1 MYPETFH
8 ADYSRLEHTAF
19 TRTRLRQLRALV
31 VGAGALGNEVAR
43 SLGLL
48 GVGQVTIVD
57 PDVVEPSNLPRSI
70 FFSPAHS
77 GRNKA
82 SALVGVATVMFPDTG
97 WAAIGSEI
105 ADVGFQRI
113 RGSHLLFSCVD
124 SDLARLETAYISK
137 KLGLSVCDGGLGWPD
152 YSHGRVTF
160 FPGTMDGAC
169 FACMLTP
176 RRRRELLE
184 WWQATV
190 RPCSPWNSTEA
201 ESASTPMMAA
211 IVGSMQV
218 ELGLRSVFESED
230 GAVPACRSVEIN
242 IHPNRR
248 IDEFTVPVSS
258 ECPFH
263 EMHEPLR
270 GTTHDAMTFAE
281 LLDSASSDTLLLDW
295 PICTEAKCVSCNAT
309 WPPMQRVA
317 RLRRTGRCP
326 ACQSSQVMELKIIRE
341 IGRSSEWL
349 HYRPSALGLPEQH
362 MYSMYTADRLCG
374 SNFV

>member
-1 MYPETFH
+1 M
-8 ADYSRLEHTAF
+8 
-19 TRTRLRQLRALV
+19 V

-48 GVGQVTIVD
+48 GAGQVTVVD
-57 PDVVEPSNLPRSI
+57 PDIVEPSNLPRSI
-70 FFSPAHS
+70 FFCPASS
-77 GRNKA
+77 GGNKA
-82 SALVGVATVMFPDTG
+82 SALVRAATAMFPDTG
-97 WAAIGSEI
+97 WAAIESEV

-113 RGSHLLFSCVD
+113 VGANLLFSCVD
-124 SDLARLETAYISK
+124 SDLARLEIAYISK
-137 KLGLSVCDGGLGWPD
+137 KLRFPVCDGGLGWRN

-160 FPGTMDGAC
+160 FPGTNDGAC

-230 GAVPACRSVEIN
+230 GAAPACRSVDIS
-242 IHPNRR
+242 IHPTRR
-248 IDEFTVPVSS
+248 FDEFMVPVSS

-263 EMHEPLR
+263 ETYESLR
-270 GTTHDAMTFAE
+270 GMTHDAMTFAE
-281 LLDSASSDTLLLDW
+281 LLDCTSSDTLLLDW
-295 PICTEAKCVSCNAT
+295 PICTEAKCVACNAT
-309 WPPMQRVA
+309 WSPMQRVA
-317 RLRRTGRCP
+317 KLRRKGRCP
-326 ACQSSQVMELKIIRE
+326 ACQFPQVMELKIIRE
-341 IGRSSEWL
+341 IGRDSEWL
-349 HYRPSALGLPEQH
+349 HSRPSALGLPDQH
-362 MYSMYTADRLCG
+362 MYSMYAADRVCG